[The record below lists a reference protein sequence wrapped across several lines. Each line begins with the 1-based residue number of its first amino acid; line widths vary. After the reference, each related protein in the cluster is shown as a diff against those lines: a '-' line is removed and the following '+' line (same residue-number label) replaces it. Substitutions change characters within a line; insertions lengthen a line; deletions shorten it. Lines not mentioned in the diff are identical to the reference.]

1 LKLIKCNSLGCK
13 SETVTEIKYCPDCMR
28 KAGISEST
36 VNSVTAL
43 LGVVK
48 LLNAKTI
55 KDPAEIL
62 GLMHT
67 VRNLTE
73 GKAEAGLTE
82 ETLSSIIKTIEG
94 GANG

>member
-1 LKLIKCNSLGCK
+1 MKLIKCNSLGCK
-13 SETVTEIKYCPDCMR
+13 NETVKEFKYCPECMQ
-28 KAGISEST
+28 KAGIAEST
-36 VNSVTAL
+36 VNSATAL
-43 LGVVK
+43 LSVVK
-48 LLNAKTI
+48 LLTAKTI

-82 ETLSSIIKTIEG
+82 ETLTNIIETIEG
-94 GANG
+94 ATHG